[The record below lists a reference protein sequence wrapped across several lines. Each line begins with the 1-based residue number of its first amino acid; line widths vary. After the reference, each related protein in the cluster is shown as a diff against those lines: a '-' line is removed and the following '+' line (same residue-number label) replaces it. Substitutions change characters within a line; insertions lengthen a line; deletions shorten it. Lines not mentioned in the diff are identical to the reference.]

1 MSVRTVKTGSAD
13 ETQKL
18 GEEIA
23 GKLQLGD
30 LVLLKGDLGAG
41 KTTFVQ
47 GIAKG
52 LNAERQPN
60 SPSFA
65 IATEY
70 KTPNGLFRHI
80 DLYRLDN
87 PEIDI
92 DTMGLPEMLTDEK
105 AITVVEWPERLKQMW
120 ERKGRTIEILLK
132 YGEKPEEREI
142 ETDI

>member
-1 MSVRTVKTGSAD
+1 MKVVTNSV
-13 ETQKL
+13 EQTQKL

-23 GKLQLGD
+23 SKLQLGD

-41 KTTFVQ
+41 KTTLVQ

-70 KTPNGLFRHI
+70 KMPNGIFRHI

-92 DTMGLPEMLTDEK
+92 DTLGLPEMLTDEK
-105 AITVVEWPERLKQMW
+105 AITVLEWPERLKTMW
-120 ERKGRTIEILLK
+120 ERKGRTIEMNFS
-132 YGEKPEEREI
+132 YVADSNQREI
-142 ETDI
+142 TVNL

>member
-1 MSVRTVKTGSAD
+1 MIYVTNSAE

-30 LVLLKGDLGAG
+30 LVLLKGDLGTG

-52 LNAERQPN
+52 LNAEHQPN

-70 KTPNGLFRHI
+70 IILDGIFRHI

-87 PEIDI
+87 PEVDI
-92 DTMGLPEMLTDEK
+92 DTLGLPEMLTDEK
-105 AITVVEWPERLKQMW
+105 AITVLEWPERLDTLWQR
-120 ERKGRTIEILLK
+120 EGRTIEIAFE
-132 YGEKPEEREI
+132 YGEQPNERQVKSEL
-142 ETDI
+142 

>member
-1 MSVRTVKTGSAD
+1 MKVVTNSAE
-13 ETQKL
+13 ETQKF
-18 GEEIA
+18 GEELSA
-23 GKLQLGD
+23 KLLLGD
-30 LVLLKGDLGAG
+30 LILLKGDLGAG
-41 KTTFVQ
+41 KTTLVQ

-70 KTPNGLFRHI
+70 KMPLGIFRHI

-92 DTMGLPEMLTDEK
+92 DTLGLPEMLTDEK
-105 AITVVEWPERLKQMW
+105 AITVLEWPERLQQMW
-120 ERKGRTIEILLK
+120 ERKGRTIEVAFS
-132 YGEKPEEREI
+132 YGTDPNQREI
-142 ETDI
+142 SVDL

>member
-1 MSVRTVKTGSAD
+1 MISNSA
-13 ETQKL
+13 EQTQKL
-18 GEEIA
+18 GEGIA
-23 GKLQLGD
+23 AKLQLGD

-52 LNAERQPN
+52 LNAELRPN

-70 KTPNGLFRHI
+70 KIPNGIFCHI

-92 DTMGLPEMLTDEK
+92 DTLGLPEMLTDEK
-105 AITVVEWPERLKQMW
+105 AITVLEWPERLQQMW
-120 ERKGRTIEILLK
+120 ERKGRTIEVSFS
-132 YGEKPEEREI
+132 YGTGEGQREI
-142 ETDI
+142 VVSL

>member
-1 MSVRTVKTGSAD
+1 MIVKTQSAE

-23 GKLQLGD
+23 PKLQLGD

-70 KTPNGLFRHI
+70 KIPNGIFRHI

-92 DTMGLPEMLTDEK
+92 DTLGLPEMLTDEK
-105 AITVVEWPERLKQMW
+105 AITVLEWPERLKTMW
-120 ERKGRTIEILLK
+120 ERKGRTIEILLRYK
-132 YGEKPEEREI
+132 EKTEEREI
-142 ETDI
+142 EINI